1 MFAIGGPQ
9 AYSGMQ
15 QMGPGQQIGQELQ
28 SMAESGEIS
37 SEDKV
42 ALQSAA
48 FEIGNE
54 LKSSRPEV
62 GSTPPTAEEMS
73 EKIDSLI
80 SEQVEAGTLTEE
92 QAETLTE
99 VFETVQENAPQGGPP
114 PGGPGGPGGPPPGGG
129 SSEDSDSDSDSN
141 AMLEQF
147 LQNLQEQSATS
158 YSSSGNVSGDSSF
171 LFNYSA

>member
-9 AYSGMQ
+9 AYGGMQ
-15 QMGPGQQIGQELQ
+15 PMGPGAQIGQELQ

-42 ALQSAA
+42 ALQSAVY
-48 FEIGNE
+48 EIGNE
-54 LKSSRPEV
+54 LHSSRPES
-62 GSTPPTAEEMS
+62 GSTPPTGDEIS

-92 QAETLTE
+92 QAETLSD
-99 VFETVQENAPQGGPP
+99 VFESVQAAAPQGGPP
-114 PGGPGGPGGPPPGGG
+114 PGGPGGPGAGGPPPSG
-129 SSEDSDSDSDSN
+129 SNSEESDTN

-158 YSSSGNVSGDSSF
+158 YASSGSVSGESSF